1 LFAEDFSFRPEKYY
15 RIFIMKIGIIGG
27 GLTGLVAAYA
37 LSGQHEVEIFEKMP
51 ILGGCL
57 SSYPINN
64 YWIERYYHHCFS
76 TDTHLFALIDK
87 LGLSEKLEW
96 KTGTTGYYAK
106 KKIYALNTPMEI
118 LLYPELSIVDKA
130 KLAYLTLTAKKA
142 DLTALDDI
150 PAEQYIIEHLGENV
164 YTSFFE
170 PLLKSKFGEQR
181 KEVSAA
187 WLMSR
192 IAIRSNRGVAGEHL
206 GYLNGGFHLLIDAL
220 LQSIERN
227 GGIIG
232 KQQPVSSISQKNG
245 SWTINDSRYDAV
257 ISTIP
262 PQELEKA
269 GGPTMQP
276 IPYQGAACMTLA
288 MDREVT
294 QGIYWLNMKDSA
306 PYGAVVTHTNF
317 IAKERYGEHIVYLA
331 SYFSGSVPAKLDH
344 RMLDDFCNRFSVA
357 PTEIHWHK
365 MAIDPLAGPV
375 YTTGYRSLIPAYEQ
389 NGLYLAGMFSQ
400 PNYPERSMEGSI
412 RAGQDVAACI
422 NKRSCHD
429 GS

>member
-1 LFAEDFSFRPEKYY
+1 
-15 RIFIMKIGIIGG
+15 MKIGIIGG
-27 GLTGLVAAYA
+27 GLTGLVAAHA
-37 LSGQHEVEIFEKMP
+37 LSGQHEVDLFEKMP
-51 ILGGCL
+51 FPGGCL
-57 SSYPINN
+57 SSYPIND

-76 TDTHLFALIDK
+76 TDTHLFALIEE
-87 LGLSEKLEW
+87 LGLSDKLEW
-96 KTGTTGYYAK
+96 RTGTTGYYARN
-106 KKIYALNTPMEI
+106 KIYALNTPMEI
-118 LLYPELSIVDKA
+118 LLYPELSIFDKA
-130 KLAYLTLTAKKA
+130 RLAYLVLTAKNA
-142 DLTALDDI
+142 DIAALDDI
-150 PAEQYIIEHLGENV
+150 TAEQYIVEHLGENV
-164 YTSFFE
+164 YASFFE

-181 KEVSAA
+181 KEASAA

-192 IAIRSNRGVAGEHL
+192 IAIRSNRGASGEHL

-227 GGIIG
+227 GGKIR

-245 SWTINDSRYDAV
+245 SWTINDNRYDAV

-262 PQELEKA
+262 PQELKKA

-288 MDREVT
+288 MDRQVT
-294 QGIYWLNMKDSA
+294 KDIYWLNMKDAA

-317 IAKERYGEHIVYLA
+317 IPKERYGEHIVYLA
-331 SYFSGSVPAKLDH
+331 SYFSGSVPAQLDR

-365 MAIDPLAGPV
+365 MAIDPMAGPV

-389 NGLYLAGMFSQ
+389 KGLYLTGMFSQ

-422 NKRSCHD
+422 NKRSCHE
-429 GS
+429 GT

>member
-1 LFAEDFSFRPEKYY
+1 
-15 RIFIMKIGIIGG
+15 MKIGIIGG
-27 GLTGLVAAYA
+27 GLTGLVAAHA
-37 LSGQHEVEIFEKMP
+37 LSERYEVDIFEKMP
-51 ILGGCL
+51 FFGGCL
-57 SSYPINN
+57 SSYPIND

-106 KKIYALNTPMEI
+106 KKIYALNTPREI

-142 DLTALDDI
+142 DLTALDNI

-192 IAIRSNRGVAGEHL
+192 IAIRSNRGVAGERL
-206 GYLNGGFHLLIDAL
+206 GYLNGGFQLLVDAL
-220 LQSIERN
+220 LQSIEKN
-227 GGIIG
+227 GGRIR

-262 PQELEKA
+262 PQELERA
-269 GGPTMQP
+269 GGPTMQT

-294 QGIYWLNMKDSA
+294 QGIYWLNMKDTA

-331 SYFSGSVPAKLDH
+331 SYFSGTVPTQLDR

-375 YTTGYRSLIPAYEQ
+375 YTTGYRTLIPAYEQ
-389 NGLYLAGMFSQ
+389 KGLYLAGMFSQ

-422 NKRSCHD
+422 NEGRGHD

>member
-1 LFAEDFSFRPEKYY
+1 
-15 RIFIMKIGIIGG
+15 MKIGIIGG
-27 GLTGLVAAYA
+27 GLTGLVAAHA
-37 LSGQHEVEIFEKMP
+37 LSGKHEVDIFEKMP
-51 ILGGCL
+51 FLGGCL
-57 SSYPINN
+57 SSYPIND

-76 TDTHLFALIDK
+76 SDTHLFALLDK

-96 KTGTTGYYAK
+96 KTGTTGYHAK
-106 KKIYALNTPMEI
+106 GKTYALNTPLEI
-118 LLYPELSIVDKA
+118 LLYPELSMIDKA
-130 KLAYLTLTAKKA
+130 RLGYLTLTAKNA
-142 DLTALDDI
+142 DLSTLDNL
-150 PAEQYIIEHLGENV
+150 PAEQYILEHLGKNV

-170 PLLKSKFGEQR
+170 PLLKSKFGEKR
-181 KEVSAA
+181 SEVSAA

-192 IAIRSNRGVAGEHL
+192 IAIRSNRGVSGEYL
-206 GYLNGGFHLLIDAL
+206 GYLNGGFHRLIDPL
-220 LQSIERN
+220 EQSIERN
-227 GGIIG
+227 GGKIR
-232 KQQPVSSISQKNG
+232 KQQPVSSIIHENG
-245 SWTINDSRYDAV
+245 YWEINDNRFDAI

-269 GGPTMQP
+269 GGPMMQP

-294 QGIYWLNMKDSA
+294 QGIYWLNMKDAA

-317 IAKERYGEHIVYLA
+317 IPQERYGEHIVYLA
-331 SYFSGSVPAKLDH
+331 SYFSGTVPAQLDR

-375 YTTGYRSLIPAYEQ
+375 YTTGYRSLIPAYEHK
-389 NGLYLAGMFSQ
+389 GLYLAGMFSQ

-422 NKRSCHD
+422 NVRSAHE

>member
-1 LFAEDFSFRPEKYY
+1 
-15 RIFIMKIGIIGG
+15 MKIGIIGG
-27 GLTGLVAAYA
+27 GLTGLVAAHA
-37 LSGQHEVEIFEKMP
+37 LSERYDVDILEKMP
-51 ILGGCL
+51 FPGGCL
-57 SSYPINN
+57 SSYSIND

-87 LGLSEKLEW
+87 LGLSDKLEW
-96 KTGTTGYYAK
+96 KIGTTGYYAK
-106 KKIYALNTPMEI
+106 KKIYALNTPKEI

-142 DLTALDDI
+142 DLTALDNI
-150 PAEQYIIEHLGENV
+150 PAERYIIEHLGENV

-181 KEVSAA
+181 KQVSAA

-227 GGIIG
+227 GGKIR

-245 SWTINDSRYDAV
+245 SWMINDNCYDAV

-262 PQELEKA
+262 PQELERM

-276 IPYQGAACMTLA
+276 LPYQGAACMTLA

-294 QGIYWLNMKDSA
+294 QGIYWLNMKDAA

-331 SYFSGSVPAKLDH
+331 SYFSGTVPAQLDR

-389 NGLYLAGMFSQ
+389 KGLYLAGMFSQ

-412 RAGQDVAACI
+412 RAGHDVAACI
-422 NKRSCHD
+422 NERRGND

>member
-1 LFAEDFSFRPEKYY
+1 
-15 RIFIMKIGIIGG
+15 MKIGIIGG
-27 GLTGLVAAYA
+27 GLTGLVAAHA
-37 LSGQHEVEIFEKMP
+37 LSGQHEVDIFEKMP
-51 ILGGCL
+51 FFGGCL
-57 SSYPINN
+57 SSYPIND

-76 TDTHLFALIDK
+76 TDTYLFALIDK
-87 LGLSEKLEW
+87 LGLSDKLEW

-106 KKIYALNTPMEI
+106 EKIYALNTPREI
-118 LLYPELSIVDKA
+118 LLYPELSLVDKA

-142 DLTALDDI
+142 DLNALDDI

-164 YTSFFE
+164 YNSFFE

-181 KEVSAA
+181 KQVSAA

-227 GGIIG
+227 GGIIR

-245 SWTINDSRYDAV
+245 SWMINDSRYDAI

-269 GGPTMQP
+269 GGPMMQP

-294 QGIYWLNMKDSA
+294 QGIYWLNMKDAA

-317 IAKERYGEHIVYLA
+317 IAKERYGEHIVYL
-331 SYFSGSVPAKLDH
+331 
-344 RMLDDFCNRFSVA
+344 
-357 PTEIHWHK
+357 
-365 MAIDPLAGPV
+365 
-375 YTTGYRSLIPAYEQ
+375 SLIHISEPTRPY
-389 NGLYLAGMFSQ
+389 
-400 PNYPERSMEGSI
+400 
-412 RAGQDVAACI
+412 
-422 NKRSCHD
+422 
-429 GS
+429 

>member
-1 LFAEDFSFRPEKYY
+1 
-15 RIFIMKIGIIGG
+15 MKIGIIGG
-27 GLTGLVAAYA
+27 GLTGLVAAHA
-37 LSGQHEVEIFEKMP
+37 LSERHEVDIFEKMP
-51 ILGGCL
+51 FIGGCL
-57 SSYPINN
+57 SSYPIND

-106 KKIYALNTPMEI
+106 KKIYALNTPKEI

-130 KLAYLTLTAKKA
+130 RLAYLVMTAKNA
-142 DLTALDDI
+142 DIKALDDI
-150 PAEQYIIEHLGENV
+150 PAEQYIIDHLGENV

-181 KEVSAA
+181 KQVSAA

-220 LQSIERN
+220 LQSIERK
-227 GGIIG
+227 GGKIR
-232 KQQPVSSISQKNG
+232 KLQPVSLISQKNK

-269 GGPTMQP
+269 GGPTMQT

-294 QGIYWLNMKDSA
+294 HGIYWLNMKDAA

-331 SYFSGSVPAKLDH
+331 SYFSGSVPAQLDR

-365 MAIDPLAGPV
+365 MAIDPLAGPI
-375 YTTGYRSLIPAYEQ
+375 YTTGYRSVIPAYEQ
-389 NGLYLAGMFSQ
+389 KGLYLAGMFSQ
-400 PNYPERSMEGSI
+400 PNYPERSMEGSVQ
-412 RAGQDVAACI
+412 AGQDVAACI
-422 NKRSCHD
+422 NERRGHD
-429 GS
+429 

>member
-1 LFAEDFSFRPEKYY
+1 
-15 RIFIMKIGIIGG
+15 MKIGIIGG
-27 GLTGLVAAYA
+27 GLTGLVAAHA
-37 LSGQHEVEIFEKMP
+37 LSGQHEVDLFEKMP
-51 ILGGCL
+51 FPGGCL
-57 SSYPINN
+57 SSYPIND

-76 TDTHLFALIDK
+76 TDTHLFALIEE
-87 LGLSEKLEW
+87 LGLSDKLEW
-96 KTGTTGYYAK
+96 RTGTTGYYARN
-106 KKIYALNTPMEI
+106 KIYALNTPMEI
-118 LLYPELSIVDKA
+118 LLYPELSIFDKA
-130 KLAYLTLTAKKA
+130 RLAYLVLTAKNA
-142 DLTALDDI
+142 DIAALDDI
-150 PAEQYIIEHLGENV
+150 TAEQYIVEHLGENV

-181 KEVSAA
+181 KEASAA

-192 IAIRSNRGVAGEHL
+192 IAIRSNRGASGEHL

-227 GGIIG
+227 GGKIR

-245 SWTINDSRYDAV
+245 SWTINDNRYDAV

-262 PQELEKA
+262 PQELKKA

-288 MDREVT
+288 MDRQVT
-294 QGIYWLNMKDSA
+294 KDIYWLNMKDAA

-317 IAKERYGEHIVYLA
+317 IPKERYGEHIVYLA
-331 SYFSGSVPAKLDH
+331 SYFSGSVPAQLDR

-365 MAIDPLAGPV
+365 MAIDPMAGPV

-389 NGLYLAGMFSQ
+389 KGLYLTGMFSQ

-422 NKRSCHD
+422 NKRSCHE
-429 GS
+429 GT

>member
-1 LFAEDFSFRPEKYY
+1 
-15 RIFIMKIGIIGG
+15 MKIGIIGG
-27 GLTGLVAAYA
+27 GLTGLVAAHA
-37 LSGQHEVEIFEKMP
+37 LSEQHEVDIFEKMP
-51 ILGGCL
+51 FFGGCL
-57 SSYPINN
+57 SSYPIND

-87 LGLSEKLEW
+87 LELSEKLEW

-106 KKIYALNTPMEI
+106 KKIYALNTPREI
-118 LLYPELSIVDKA
+118 LLYPELSIIDKA

-142 DLTALDDI
+142 DLKELDNI

-206 GYLNGGFHLLIDAL
+206 GYLNGGFQLLIDAL

-227 GGIIG
+227 GGKIR
-232 KQQPVSSISQKNG
+232 KQQPISSISHEKG
-245 SWTINDSRYDAV
+245 SWTMNDNRYDAV

-262 PQELEKA
+262 PQELEKV
-269 GGPTMQP
+269 GGPMMQT

-294 QGIYWLNMKDSA
+294 QGIYWLNMKDAA

-317 IAKERYGEHIVYLA
+317 IPKERYGEHIVYLA
-331 SYFSGSVPAKLDH
+331 SYFSGTVPAQLDR
-344 RMLDDFCNRFSVA
+344 RMLDNFCNRFSIA

-389 NGLYLAGMFSQ
+389 KGLYLAGMFSQ

-412 RAGQDVAACI
+412 RAGQDVATCI
-422 NKRSCHD
+422 NEQRGHD
-429 GS
+429 